1 MKFLATGVADQ
12 PIFIDD
18 VTIADSAFDDP
29 VVIPTS
35 VNAVVEQQPTEIWY
49 DLLGRRVSNNSSTRQ
64 LPNSSTI
71 YIVNGKKVIK

>member
-1 MKFLATGVADQ
+1 MKRGMKDY
-12 PIFIDD
+12 
-18 VTIADSAFDDP
+18 VTP
-29 VVIPTS
+29 GM
-35 VNAVVEQQPTEIWY
+35 AVVEQQPTEIWY